1 MTIQRLMRL
10 AVALACLA
18 LPAAAAHAQSF
29 SPPQEDAIRAVV
41 RDYLMK
47 NPEVIIEALQAYEAK
62 QKEEQVTSQVST
74 IRQRQA
80 ELFNDPQT
88 PFSGAANADVTVVEF
103 FDYRCQ
109 YCKQVAGTVA
119 QLTRSDAKVRIV
131 YKELPILGPDSVV
144 ATRAALAANMQGQYH
159 RMHNALMN
167 RRGTLDEPTVLAM
180 AGELGLDAARLKSDM
195 NRPEVAATIE
205 RNRALARDLG
215 IRGTPAFV
223 VGEQIIPGAI
233 DLETM
238 RSVVARARQK

>member
-18 LPAAAAHAQSF
+18 AIAPQALAQSF
-29 SPPQEDAIRAVV
+29 SPPQEDAIRAIV

-47 NPEVIIEALQAYEAK
+47 NPDVIIEALQAYEAK
-62 QKEEQVTSQVST
+62 QKQDLASSQTST

-80 ELFNDPQT
+80 EIFNDPQS
-88 PFSGAANADVTVVEF
+88 PAAGAANADVTVVEF

-109 YCKQVAGTVA
+109 YCKQAATTMA
-119 QLTRSDAKVRIV
+119 QLTRTDPKVRIV

-144 ATRAALAANMQGQYH
+144 ATRAALAANFQGQYH
-159 RMHNALMN
+159 KMHNALMN

-195 NRPEVAATIE
+195 NRPEISATIE

-215 IRGTPAFV
+215 IRGTPAFII
-223 VGEQIIPGAI
+223 GEQIIPGAI
-233 DLETM
+233 DIDTM

>member
-1 MTIQRLMRL
+1 MTIQRIMRL
-10 AVALACLA
+10 AVALACIALFAHKADAQA
-18 LPAAAAHAQSF
+18 LPPA
-29 SPPQEDAIRAVV
+29 QEDAIRAIV

-62 QKEEQVTSQVST
+62 QKQDLASTQTST

-80 ELFNDPQT
+80 EIFNDPQT
-88 PFSGAANADVTVVEF
+88 PASGAANADVTVVEF

-109 YCKQVAGTVA
+109 YCKQVAGTMA
-119 QLTRSDAKVRIV
+119 QLMRADPKVRIV

-144 ATRAALAANMQGQYH
+144 AARAALAANMQGQYH
-159 RMHNALMN
+159 KMHTALMN
-167 RRGTLDEPTVLAM
+167 RRGTLDEPTVLAI

-195 NRPEVAATIE
+195 NKPEIAATIE

-223 VGEQIIPGAI
+223 IGEQIIPGAI
-233 DLETM
+233 DIETM